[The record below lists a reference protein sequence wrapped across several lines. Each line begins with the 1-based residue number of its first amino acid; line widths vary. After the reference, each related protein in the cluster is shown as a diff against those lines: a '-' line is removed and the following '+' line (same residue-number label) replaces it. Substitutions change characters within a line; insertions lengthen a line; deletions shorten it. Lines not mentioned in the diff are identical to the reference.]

1 MALIQRYSTELSA
14 YAGTNHNESTSISQI
29 VNNVAVIKRQD
40 ENEKHYFNSLNDR
53 LEEFLRSLNDLELAN
68 KNLRDELNLLIT
80 SWGIGGENRIRFLQE
95 LDVLIQQLSQ
105 QNLRKVITLVETR
118 IFEELARL
126 TDRIT
131 SIFLDV
137 FNSYEDKNQILFD
150 LIKQLDDEFYK
161 IQIRLNI
168 SNAQIKSHDDDYQK
182 ELTKF
187 RSYLSEWSQIALDKQ
202 NLLNEIQ
209 TFKEYYNLRLAY
221 NQEEINEWKRLLNH
235 ISQESNNFYRDY
247 LETIKQQIQID
258 YEQMAKEQQ
267 DDVEFELKTRLKEI
281 QEKIQLGL
289 PIDENGLHSR
299 FFLLYL
305 SFYYR

>member
-14 YAGTNHNESTSISQI
+14 YAGTNHNESTSISQV
-29 VNNVAVIKRQD
+29 VNDVAVIKRQD

-150 LIKQLDDEFYK
+150 LIKQLDDEFHK

-168 SNAQIKSHDDDYQK
+168 SNTQVKSHDDDYQK

-305 SFYYR
+305 SFYFR